1 MFRSICIAACVLAVL
16 AAGCVSQQTH
26 QKKVDELNGQIQQ
39 LKTESAA
46 QAIQMQTLN
55 LQLVR
60 ELTDT
65 QKSLNDAKLAN
76 DALAKK
82 CDTIDSQTVEP
93 AGKTPG
99 VTADHAGNA
108 QLTVSFKLGGIEITP
123 DEKAAVQK
131 FAATLAGQDG
141 QVFVD
146 GHGDNMAVSNPETR
160 RLYGDNLGLS
170 LMRAATVA
178 RALADAGVPQK
189 SIIVRGFGSNM
200 PVASNDDAE
209 GRAKNRRVEIFFMP
223 ASKEAQTT
231 PPADQ
236 PAQEPAKPDTGKEEK

>member
-1 MFRSICIAACVLAVL
+1 MFRSICVAACLFAVL
-16 AAGCVSQQTH
+16 AAGCVSQQAH
-26 QKKVDELNGQIQQ
+26 QKKVGELNAQIQQ
-39 LKTESAA
+39 LKAESAA
-46 QAIQMQTLN
+46 QAVQMQTLN

-60 ELTDT
+60 ELTDA
-65 QKSLNDAKLAN
+65 QKSLNEAKQAN

-82 CDTIDSQTVEP
+82 CEAHETQAAEQTVNIP
-93 AGKTPG
+93 C
-99 VTADHAGNA
+99 VIADSAGNA

-123 DEKAAVQK
+123 DEKTAVQK
-131 FAATLAGQDG
+131 FAATLAGRDG
-141 QVFVD
+141 HVFVD

-170 LMRAATVA
+170 LMRAAAVA

-209 GRAKNRRVEIFFMP
+209 GRAKNRRVEISFLP
-223 ASKEAQTT
+223 ASKS
-231 PPADQ
+231 
-236 PAQEPAKPDTGKEEK
+236 AQEPAKPDTGDEEK